1 MKPTASYLQHNLN
14 GEHCCKDDVSVGQDL
29 REQCKMG
36 GLSSFFYPF
45 FISNCQMC
53 CRRPGPY
60 LVPVGLGI
68 DGVLGCQGDGGQQ
81 NKEQD

>member
-14 GEHCCKDDVSVGQDL
+14 GEHCCEDNVSVGQDL
-29 REQCKMG
+29 RKQCKIG

-45 FISNCQMC
+45 FNSNCQMC